1 MTLADVMLWG
11 TKIGTVAFDD
21 ESGFGSFEY
30 DSAFLRSG
38 IEVSPIV
45 MPLSPRV
52 YQFNNLSR
60 ESFHG
65 LPGLLS
71 DSLPDKYGNAV
82 IDAWLRKNGRSP
94 ESFNPVERLCY
105 TGQRGMGA
113 LEFIPARGP
122 QDSEAESID
131 LDNLVQLASE
141 ILQAREGM
149 HVKADENAMKEII
162 RVGTSAGG
170 ARAKAV
176 IAWNEK
182 TGDIRS
188 GQIKAGDGYGYWL
201 IKFDGVSKNG
211 DKEGEDSHQHT
222 RIEYAY
228 SLMARDAGIQMSEC
242 RVLKDGNRRH
252 FLTRRFDRDLKTGS
266 KIHMQSL
273 GAIAHFDFNQPGA
286 HSYEDAATVMRKLSV
301 AKPDFSQLFR
311 RMVFNVMAS
320 NNDDH
325 VKNISFLMDKKGNW
339 RLAPAYDITYAYNPD
354 GMWTGSHQMRI
365 NGKQKG
371 ITLED
376 LLSAGKNMDLRKAE
390 AEEAI
395 DAVRN
400 SLDKWHM
407 FADQAEINSL
417 DIKRIKDQLILL

>member
-21 ESGFGSFEY
+21 ENGLGSFEY
-30 DSAFLRSG
+30 DRDFQRSG

-52 YQFNNLSR
+52 FQFGNLAR

-65 LPGLLS
+65 LPGLLA
-71 DSLPDKYGNAV
+71 DSLPDKFGNAV

-113 LEFIPARGP
+113 LEYVPARGP
-122 QDSEAESID
+122 QATEAESID
-131 LDNLVQLASE
+131 LDSLVQLASE
-141 ILQAREGM
+141 ILQAREGL
-149 HVKADENAMKEII
+149 HIKAGENAMKEII

-188 GQIKAGDGYGYWL
+188 GQIRAGDGYGYWL

-211 DKEGEDSHQHT
+211 DRDGEDSHQHT

-228 SLMARDAGIQMSEC
+228 SLMAQNAGIQMSEC
-242 RVLKDGNRRH
+242 RIIKDGNRHH
-252 FLTRRFDRDLKTGS
+252 FITRRFDRDLETGA

-273 GAIAHFDFNQPGA
+273 GAIAHFDFNQPGTN
-286 HSYEDAATVMRKLSV
+286 SYEDAATVMRKLSL
-301 AKPDFSQLFR
+301 ARPDFLQLFR

-325 VKNISFLMDKKGNW
+325 VKNISFLMNKSGKW
-339 RLAPAYDITYAYNPD
+339 RLAPAYDLTYAYNPD

-371 ITLED
+371 ITADD
-376 LLSAGKNMDLRKAE
+376 LFSTANSMGLRKSE
-390 AEEAI
+390 AQEAI
-395 DAVRN
+395 DAVRA
-400 SLDKWHM
+400 SLENWYL
-407 FADQAEINSL
+407 FADQAEMNSSE
-417 DIKRIKDQLILL
+417 KQRVREQFILY

>member
-21 ESGFGSFEY
+21 ENGLGSFEY
-30 DSAFLRSG
+30 DRDFQRSG

-52 YQFNNLSR
+52 FQFGNLAR

-65 LPGLLS
+65 LPGLLA
-71 DSLPDKYGNAV
+71 DSLPDKFGNAV

-113 LEFIPARGP
+113 LEYVPARGP
-122 QDSEAESID
+122 QATEAESID
-131 LDNLVQLASE
+131 LDSLVQLASE
-141 ILQAREGM
+141 ILQAREGL
-149 HVKADENAMKEII
+149 HIKAGENAMKEII

-176 IAWNEK
+176 IAWNGK

-188 GQIKAGDGYGYWL
+188 GQIRAGDGYGYWL

-211 DKEGEDSHQHT
+211 DRDGEDSHQHT

-228 SLMARDAGIQMSEC
+228 SLMAQNAGIQMSEC
-242 RVLKDGNRRH
+242 RIIKDGNRHH
-252 FLTRRFDRDLKTGS
+252 FITRRFDRDLETGA

-273 GAIAHFDFNQPGA
+273 GAIAHFDFNQPGTN
-286 HSYEDAATVMRKLSV
+286 SYEDAATVMRKLSL
-301 AKPDFSQLFR
+301 ARPDFLQLFR

-325 VKNISFLMDKKGNW
+325 VKNISFLMNKSGKW
-339 RLAPAYDITYAYNPD
+339 RLAPAYDLTYAYNPD

-371 ITLED
+371 ITADD
-376 LLSAGKNMDLRKAE
+376 LFSTANSMGLRKSE
-390 AEEAI
+390 AQEAI
-395 DAVRN
+395 DAVRA
-400 SLDKWHM
+400 SLENWYL
-407 FADQAEINSL
+407 FADQAEMNSSE
-417 DIKRIKDQLILL
+417 KQRVREQFILY